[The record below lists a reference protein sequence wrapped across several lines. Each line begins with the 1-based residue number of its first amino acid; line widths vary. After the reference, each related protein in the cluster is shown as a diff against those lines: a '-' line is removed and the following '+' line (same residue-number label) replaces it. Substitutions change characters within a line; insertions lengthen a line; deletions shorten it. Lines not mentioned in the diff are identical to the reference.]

1 MTPKFPFEISW
12 HLLVSEGSMK
22 SSFSNK
28 YYPFFLSFTGCFFT
42 LARSILLVDVPSICH
57 EKIWKITQV
66 TLAVVFGII
75 AVVSLIPALFGS
87 LIWKVGQ
94 FAIEAFGDDDW
105 ISKVLWLNHE
115 SQHFLTKNYS
125 FFWIGLQIFYHLVN
139 LLVTTRTSNVPKYC
153 SLMLT
158 NWM

>member
-1 MTPKFPFEISW
+1 MTPKFRFEISW
-12 HLLVSEGSMK
+12 PLLVSEGSVK

-28 YYPFFLSFTGCFFT
+28 YYVSIFFLSITGCFFT

-57 EKIWKITQV
+57 EKIWKVTQV

-75 AVVSLIPALFGS
+75 AVGSLIPALFGS

-94 FAIEAFGDDDW
+94 LVFEDDDW
-105 ISKVLWLNHE
+105 ISTFFDLKIL
-115 SQHFLTKNYS
+115 

-139 LLVTTRTSNVPKYC
+139 LLVTTQTFNVPKYC
-153 SLMLT
+153 SIMLT

>member
-1 MTPKFPFEISW
+1 MLGRLYEITK
-12 HLLVSEGSMK
+12 HDPL
-22 SSFSNK
+22 
-28 YYPFFLSFTGCFFT
+28 FFLSFTGCFFT

-57 EKIWKITQV
+57 EKIWKVTQV

-75 AVVSLIPALFGS
+75 AVGSLIPALFGS

-94 FAIEAFGDDDW
+94 LVFEDDDW
-105 ISKVLWLNHE
+105 ISTFFDLKIL
-115 SQHFLTKNYS
+115 

-139 LLVTTRTSNVPKYC
+139 LLVTTRTFNVPKYC
-153 SLMLT
+153 SIMLT